1 MPHERRQFLVL
12 YRDFL
17 RRIIDLEVLSAQG
30 DIEKLLVQFAA
41 MLAAFNFTFMVVVGP
56 KYLNGIP
63 GAHRASLRG
72 ELDFLVAT
80 TMVVAG
86 LFAVLAWNTA
96 LPDRRDALIL
106 GLLPV
111 RTRTVFAAKAAA
123 IASVLGGAVLALNI
137 FSGFSYPFIALPEGA
152 GALAALRSFAGYWL
166 AMAAAGLFVCCG
178 MFALEGLAALL
189 LPYRHF
195 LRVSS
200 FLQLAAFFTILAAW
214 LLQPPG
220 TPAWLPSSWFFG
232 LQQELS
238 GAAPFHPL
246 AARALWGLLGMCAA
260 CALTFALGYG
270 RSFRKIVEQPDIL
283 PASRRRSP
291 RLAYA
296 LLHRPIDRAIV
307 LFTARTIARSRQ
319 HRLYLAAYAGIGL
332 AVAFAYARDL
342 LYGPSDLY
350 ARRLGLQWNQP
361 NVPFLI
367 AGVVLVCFA
376 VLGARAVFSLPVA
389 PGANWVFRLTAV
401 EAPGAY
407 FSAVRKALAALT
419 VLPLWL
425 AGAAA
430 YFLIWPARPAA
441 QHMLVL
447 TLIALL
453 VIHRALDQFR
463 KIPFACSYLPGKS
476 NLHVKIG
483 VFGAA
488 LLTVAGVSA
497 QVEYFSLD
505 HAAGFAGFCAVWLL
519 AAAWA
524 WRRWRQFAR
533 SPYNWL
539 QFEDLPPA
547 DIESLDLHNPPP
559 FTPAGPLPPLEPG
572 VSIRPRP
579 ILTLASAVGACYIRR
594 IEPVEALRQ
603 E

>member
-1 MPHERRQFLVL
+1 MSGERRQFLVL

-17 RRIIDLEVLSAQG
+17 RRIIDLDVLSAQG
-30 DIEKLLVQFAA
+30 EIEKLLVQFAA

-56 KYLNGIP
+56 KYLGARP
-63 GAHRASLRG
+63 GAHHASFLG
-72 ELDFLVAT
+72 ELDFLGAT
-80 TMVVAG
+80 TMAIAG
-86 LFAVLAWNTA
+86 LFAVLAWNTV

-123 IASVLGGAVLALNI
+123 VASVLAGAVVALNI
-137 FSGFSYPFIALPEGA
+137 FSGFTYPFLALPEGA
-152 GALAALRSFAGYWL
+152 GVLAALRSFAAYWL
-166 AMAAAGLFVCCG
+166 SMAAAGLFVCCG
-178 MFALEGLAALL
+178 LFTLEGLAAQL

-220 TPAWLPSSWFFG
+220 APAWLPSSWFFG
-232 LQQELS
+232 LQQALG
-238 GAAPFHPL
+238 GAMPFHPL
-246 AARALWGLLGMCAA
+246 AARALWSLLAMGAA
-260 CALTFALGYG
+260 CAFTFARGYG

-283 PASRRRSP
+283 PAARHRPP

-296 LLHRPIDRAIV
+296 LLPRPLDRAIV
-307 LFTARTIARSRQ
+307 LFTARTMARSRQ

-332 AVAFAYARDL
+332 AVAFGYARDL

-361 NVPFLI
+361 NVPLLI
-367 AGVVLVCFA
+367 AGLVPVCFA

-389 PGANWVFRLTAV
+389 PAANWIFRLTAI
-401 EAPGAY
+401 EPPGAY
-407 FSAVRKALAALT
+407 FSAVRKALAAVT

-447 TLIALL
+447 SLIALL
-453 VIHRALDQFR
+453 IVHRALDQFR
-463 KIPFACSYLPGKS
+463 KIPFACTYLPGTS

-488 LLTVAGVSA
+488 LLTVASVSA
-497 QVEYFSLD
+497 QAEYFSLD
-505 HAAGFAGFCAVWLL
+505 HAFGFACFCAVWLL

-524 WRRWRQFAR
+524 WRRWSRFAR

-539 QFEDLPPA
+539 QFEDLPAA

-559 FTPAGPLPPLEPG
+559 CRPAGPLPPLEPG

-579 ILTLASAVGACYIRR
+579 IFTLSSAV
-594 IEPVEALRQ
+594 EASRQ